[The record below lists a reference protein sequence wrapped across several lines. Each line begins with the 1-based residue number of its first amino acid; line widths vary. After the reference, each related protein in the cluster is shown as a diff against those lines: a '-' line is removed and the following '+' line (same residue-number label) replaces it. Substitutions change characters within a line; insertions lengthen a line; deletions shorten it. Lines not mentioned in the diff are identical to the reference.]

1 MVESFLGTT
10 NGRRLALARGFCSPL
25 CFYKGVI
32 PMTILEVVAILGIIL
47 KAIQIGFSFG
57 KNAKK

>member
-1 MVESFLGTT
+1 MVESSLGTT

-32 PMTILEVVAILGIIL
+32 PMTILEVGAILGIIL